1 MTTEVPAPSPLAAAL
16 QQATAILESLTPSQL
31 EDLATGRG
39 RLEFRPARSARR
51 PVAKPPIPAGV
62 DVAAAVAEI
71 NRLSTPAD
79 VADFLIRNDSLF
91 TVPVLKEIAKALGP
105 TVAGTGRNKAEIRRD
120 IVAGTAGFR
129 VRSAAMSGGA
139 WSK

>member
-1 MTTEVPAPSPLAAAL
+1 MTAPSPLTAAL
-16 QQATAILESLTPSQL
+16 QQATAVLEALTPAQL

-51 PVAKPPIPAGV
+51 TSSKAPSGV
-62 DVAAAVAEI
+62 DVAGTVEDI
-71 NRLSTPAD
+71 NRLSTPTE
-79 VADFLIRNDSLF
+79 VADYLIRNDTRF
-91 TVPVLKEIAKALGP
+91 TVVVLKEIAKALGP
-105 TVAGTGRNKAEIRRD
+105 TVANTGRNKAEIRRD

-139 WSK
+139 WG